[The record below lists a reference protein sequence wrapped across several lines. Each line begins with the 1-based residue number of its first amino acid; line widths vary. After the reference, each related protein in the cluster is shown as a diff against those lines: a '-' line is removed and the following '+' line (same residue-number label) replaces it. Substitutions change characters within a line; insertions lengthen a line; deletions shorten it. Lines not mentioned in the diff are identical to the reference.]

1 MKNRRWY
8 VLGFEPETAGVE
20 GWEVATNPLS
30 FGGPHRRSPC
40 LITQTDDSHKIIY
53 RAPHLPMNQLLHFKS
68 SWG

>member
-30 FGGPHRRSPC
+30 YGGPHRR
-40 LITQTDDSHKIIY
+40 
-53 RAPHLPMNQLLHFKS
+53 
-68 SWG
+68 